1 MQAGELS
8 RNSALAD
15 VLEVLAIEGEAL
27 FYRGELAA
35 MIAAQSV
42 EGGGHL
48 VRDDLEAYRVELRRP
63 LQTQF
68 GGARLSFNPPPSSGG
83 PLIAFALALWEGTAA
98 GDSSGD
104 DELLRLAKVMAATNR
119 AREHDYDPHV
129 FEPGVAARL
138 LSGES
143 IGEALRALV
152 GESVHSRGTSH
163 ISVIDADG
171 NVAALTSSNG
181 EGCGTLLPDTGIML
195 NNMLGEEDLNP
206 DGFHRWRTDR
216 RLSSMMAPTVVEHR
230 DYTIATGSGGSNR
243 IRSAIL
249 QVLIKLIDRGW
260 AVEEAVNSP
269 RIHLEGGQLSVEPG
283 CDEQALAGLEQAFP
297 GCDHWQELNLFF
309 GGAHTVVHHHR
320 EHRFSGAG
328 DRRRGGVCL
337 VLG

>member
-1 MQAGELS
+1 
-8 RNSALAD
+8 
-15 VLEVLAIEGEAL
+15 VLAIEGEAL
-27 FYRGELAA
+27 FYRGELATL
-35 MIAAQSV
+35 IAAQSV
-42 EGGGHL
+42 DGGGHL
-48 VRDDLEAYRVELRRP
+48 GRDDLEAYRVEQRRP
-63 LQTQF
+63 LEIRF

-83 PLIAFALALWEGTAA
+83 PLIAFALALWERTAA
-98 GDSSGD
+98 GGSPGSD
-104 DELLRLAKVMAATNR
+104 DLLRLARVMAATNR
-119 AREHDYDPHV
+119 AREHYYDPAV

-138 LSGES
+138 LSDEC
-143 IGEALRALV
+143 IGEALQSLV

-163 ISVIDADG
+163 ISVMDGDG

-181 EGCGTLLPDTGIML
+181 EGCGTLLPGTGIML

-249 QVLIKLIDRGW
+249 QVLIKLIEGGW
-260 AVEEAVNSP
+260 AVEDAVNSP
-269 RIHLEGGQLSVEPG
+269 RMHLEGGQLSIEPG
-283 CDEQALAGLEQAFP
+283 FDEQVLGTLEQAFP
-297 GCDHWQELNLFF
+297 GVDRWRELNLFF
-309 GGAHTVVHHHR
+309 GGVHTVMHHHR